1 MLVTNYKTRIVHK
14 FQKVD
19 NARREIEMNK
29 QYFYAQAPKSHVQ
42 LGYEER
48 EVLN

>member
-1 MLVTNYKTRIVHK
+1 
-14 FQKVD
+14 
-19 NARREIEMNK
+19 MNK

-48 EVLN
+48 EVLNQCNPR